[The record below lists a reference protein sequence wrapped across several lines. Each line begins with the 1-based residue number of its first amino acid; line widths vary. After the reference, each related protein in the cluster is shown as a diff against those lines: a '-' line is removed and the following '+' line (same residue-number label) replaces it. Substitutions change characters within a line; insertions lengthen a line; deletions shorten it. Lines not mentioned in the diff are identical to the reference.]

1 MGLGVSKSAIL
12 SIFITLLSDNCY
24 SFGGNST
31 IEHQKFMT
39 IALEEAKKGKD
50 KGNAA
55 IGSVIVCDNQVIG
68 KGHNIVTTDG
78 DITMHAEIAA
88 LRNASLVSG
97 VSDFTGC
104 ILYTTMEPCM
114 MCVGA
119 IVVSGVTT
127 LVMGGNYA
135 SSTGS
140 YGDYQVNKAFLLVE
154 RNNITVIRGVMVE
167 ECEDIVRF

>member
-1 MGLGVSKSAIL
+1 
-12 SIFITLLSDNCY
+12 
-24 SFGGNST
+24 
-31 IEHQKFMT
+31 MT

-55 IGSVIVCDNQVIG
+55 IGSVIVCDDQVIG

-88 LRNASLVSG
+88 LRNASLISG
-97 VSDFTGC
+97 MSDFTGC

-114 MCVGA
+114 MCAGA

-135 SSTGS
+135 FSTGS
-140 YGDYQVNKAFLLVE
+140 YGDYQVDKAFLLVE
-154 RNNITVIRGVMVE
+154 RNNITVIRGVMVK
-167 ECEDIVRF
+167 ECDVLVRF

>member
-1 MGLGVSKSAIL
+1 
-12 SIFITLLSDNCY
+12 
-24 SFGGNST
+24 
-31 IEHQKFMT
+31 MT

-55 IGSVIVCDNQVIG
+55 IGSVIVCDDQVIG

-88 LRNASLVSG
+88 LRNASLISG
-97 VSDFTGC
+97 MSDFTTGR
-104 ILYTTMEPCM
+104 T
-114 MCVGA
+114 VGT
-119 IVVSGVTT
+119 ISGVTT

-135 SSTGS
+135 FSTGS
-140 YGDYQVNKAFLLVE
+140 YGDYQVDKAFLLVE
-154 RNNITVIRGVMVE
+154 RNNITVIRGVMVK